1 MERLASFELVVK
13 NDSSLLPQNPN
24 NFKNAV
30 QNDDVAQ
37 VQGILDGNSFDN
49 LVVEGGDFATRLSGK
64 ELAIDVTK
72 SGSEAVSTGVEATVS
87 NVQLEGYNAL
97 GAAMEG
103 EGDSDLFGSRVSMS
117 YDGLVVAVSSR
128 NAGVAKLGRAY
139 VYAYNTTTGQWEQR
153 GDTFEGNMSSDQLF
167 AVALNGDGTR
177 LFYGERNPSS
187 QSGSVGQVHAFDW
200 DATTSQWNRVG
211 GVIDGDSV
219 TEQFS
224 ISLATNQSGDRLV
237 VGAIDHNTGTNTQD
251 IKRGRVV
258 FYDYVPG
265 SNTWLKVGEKT
276 GSAEYQQLGR
286 FVACS
291 ADGTRIVAGASGGNY
306 ARIWQRSDTGTN
318 FTLINEFTGHGG
330 EDFGRC
336 VDMTADGNRV
346 VVGADH
352 GGANLTGYVSVFD
365 YNTTTQQYALTTT
378 IDMPGSDLPNRSCA
392 VSKDGAYL
400 VIGSFGAN
408 KSSNGRVRMYQE
420 LVPGEFTLRDVMAVN
435 GTQFGHSVAMDET
448 GLHLIATEPGQGVG
462 GVVVG
467 TATVYKRDADT
478 ATFTVTS
485 GGQDFVQ
492 GDSLSITV
500 KDTNDGVAS
509 LTSIVQEAGL
519 SLTDPETIDI
529 FLVTE
534 VGDGLAT
541 SNESNLFAGTMTYDT
556 SSVPN
561 YTVSVTSPGFGFDAG
576 DILIGDVGNRVG
588 NRRWSA
594 TLETGSTQNTFSNVR
609 IGATVGSLQTTTDA
623 VYMWPRDG
631 SAYPGD
637 TSIFQLP
644 LKEHNARAIE
654 VVAFQMI
661 TIPTGVEM
669 PAFVSV
675 VNPFLK
681 TPHSVEGCGGAG
693 LPNVVAVLN
702 MQANFEKSYGG
713 LHHPLTLPRYSKINT
728 LDLRFY
734 NKDLTPFDLSAL
746 LPYTAGPAAFVATIT
761 LRITQW

>member
-30 QNDDVAQ
+30 QKDDVTAA
-37 VQGILDGNSFDN
+37 QGILDANSFDD
-49 LVVEGGDFATRLSGK
+49 LAVEGGDFATRLAGK
-64 ELAIDVTK
+64 QLSIDVAK

-87 NVQLEGYNAL
+87 NVQLQGFSAL

-103 EGDSDLFGSRVSMS
+103 EADNNQFGSRVSMS
-117 YDGLVVAVSSR
+117 YDGLVVAVSAR
-128 NAGVAKLGRAY
+128 NKHSSTSADTRVGAAY
-139 VYAYNTTTGQWEQR
+139 VFAYNTTTGQWEQR
-153 GDTFEGNMSSDQLF
+153 GDTFEGDDNKDETF

-177 LFYGERNPSS
+177 LFYGERHPT
-187 QSGSVGQVHAFDW
+187 SGTVGQVHAFDW
-200 DATTSQWNRVG
+200 DASTSQWNRVG
-211 GVIDGDSV
+211 GVIDGDAA

-237 VGAIDHNTGTNTQD
+237 VGAINSDGS
-251 IKRGRVV
+251 RGRVA
-258 FYDYVPG
+258 FYDYVPE
-265 SNTWLKVGEKT
+265 SSSWSKVGEKT
-276 GSAEYQQLGR
+276 GPSPSDQLGR

-306 ARIWQRSDTGTN
+306 VRVWQRSGTT
-318 FTLINEFTGHGG
+318 FTLVNEFQGSTANNN
-330 EDFGRC
+330 FGRC

-346 VVGADH
+346 VAGANT
-352 GGANLTGYVSVFD
+352 GGANATGYVRVFD

-378 IDMPGSDLPNRSCA
+378 IDMPGGNTLLNRSCA
-392 VSKDGAYL
+392 VSKDGAHL
-400 VIGSFGAN
+400 VICSFGPN
-408 KSSNGRVRMYQE
+408 KASNGRVRMYQE
-420 LVPGEFTLRDVMAVN
+420 LVTGEFTLRDSIAPL
-435 GTQFGHSVAMDET
+435 GTQIGFSVAMDES
-448 GLHLIATEPGQGVG
+448 GLHLIVSEPGKGVG

-478 ATFTVTS
+478 ATFAVTS

-492 GDSLSITV
+492 GDSLIITA

-509 LTSIVQEAGL
+509 LTSIVQAAGL
-519 SLTDPETIDI
+519 SLVDPETIDI

-541 SNESNLFAGTMTYDT
+541 SNDSNLFEATMTYDT

-561 YTVSVTSPGFGFDAG
+561 YTVDITSPGFGFDAG
-576 DILIGDVGNRVG
+576 DILIGYVGIRVG

-594 TLETGSTQNTFSNVR
+594 TLGTGSTQNTFSNVR
-609 IGATVGSLQTTTDA
+609 IGATVGSVQTTTDA

-644 LKEHNARAIE
+644 LKEYNARFIE

-661 TIPTGVEM
+661 TTPTGVGM

-693 LPNVVAVLN
+693 LSNVVAVLN
-702 MQANFEKSYGG
+702 MQNSFEKSYGG
-713 LHHPLTLPRYSKINT
+713 LHHPFTLPRYSKINT
-728 LDLRFY
+728 LDLRFF

-746 LPYTAGPAAFVATIT
+746 LPYTAGSAACVATIT

>member
-30 QNDDVAQ
+30 QKDDAAQ
-37 VQGILDGNSFDN
+37 TQGILDANSFDD
-49 LVVEGGDFATRLSGK
+49 LAVEGGDFEARLSGK
-64 ELAIDVTK
+64 ELSIDVTK
-72 SGSEAVSTGVEATVS
+72 SGSEAVSTGVEATMS

-103 EGDSDLFGSRVSMS
+103 EADNDQFGSRVSMS

-128 NAGVAKLGRAY
+128 NKDSSTSADTRVGAAY
-139 VYAYNTTTGQWEQR
+139 VFAYNTTTGQWEQR
-153 GDTFEGNMSSDQLF
+153 GDTFEGDDANDQVF

-177 LFYGERNPSS
+177 LFYGERHPL
-187 QSGSVGQVHAFDW
+187 SGTVGQVHAFDW
-200 DATTSQWNRVG
+200 DASTSQWNRVG
-211 GVIDGDSV
+211 GSIDGD
-219 TEQFS
+219 TTGEQFS
-224 ISLATNQSGDRLV
+224 ISLATNQSGDRLM
-237 VGAIDHNTGTNTQD
+237 VGAINHDGS
-251 IKRGRVV
+251 KGRVA

-265 SNTWLKVGEKT
+265 SNTWSKVGQRT
-276 GSAEYQQLGR
+276 GSAAYDQLGR

-306 ARIWQRSDTGTN
+306 ARIWQRSGNT
-318 FTLINEFTGHGG
+318 FTLVNEFQGSTANNN
-330 EDFGRC
+330 FGRC

-346 VVGADH
+346 IVGANT
-352 GGANLTGYVSVFD
+352 GGANATGYVRVFD
-365 YNTTTQQYALTTT
+365 YNTGTQQYALTTT
-378 IDMPGSDLPNRSCA
+378 IDMPGGNTLLNRSCA

-400 VIGSFGAN
+400 VIGSFGGN
-408 KSSNGRVRMYQE
+408 KLSNGRVRMYQE
-420 LVPGEFTLRDVMAVN
+420 LVPGEFTLRDSIAPLN
-435 GTQFGHSVAMDET
+435 TQIGFSVGMDET
-448 GLHLIATEPGQGVG
+448 GLHLIVTEPGKGVG
-462 GVVVG
+462 GVRVG
-467 TATVYKRDADT
+467 TATVYKRDAD
-478 ATFTVTS
+478 AVTFAVTS
-485 GGQDFVQ
+485 GGQDFVE
-492 GDSLSITV
+492 GDSLTITV

-509 LTSIVQEAGL
+509 LTNIVQAAGI
-519 SLTDPETIDI
+519 SLVDPATIDI

-534 VGDGLAT
+534 IGDGLAT

-561 YTVSVTSPGFGFDAG
+561 YTVAITSPGFGFDAG
-576 DILIGDVGNRVG
+576 AILIGEVGIRVG

-594 TLETGSTQNTFSNVR
+594 TLQTGSTQNTFSNVR
-609 IGATVGSLQTTTDA
+609 IGATVGSVQTTTGA
-623 VYMWPRDG
+623 EYMWPRDG

-644 LKEHNARAIE
+644 IKEHNARVIE

-661 TIPTGVEM
+661 SSPTGVEM

-728 LDLRFY
+728 LDLRFF